1 MQINTKEQF
10 VFLISFGALLCS
22 VWKIENIKCLN
33 WHIFMLGH
41 FEFAIT
47 SEKKI
52 NKKGQKKLEKQ
63 VVLKIN
69 SWHILQ
75 LIRLI
80 GKKEHLRKG
89 ESATLSIYKLW
100 KNFWKTF
107 LKVKH
112 FLLHVRHQNI
122 QRIWKNQYWVTL
134 NRHDSYMKITAR
146 DQKHSSLSHA

>member
-1 MQINTKEQF
+1 
-10 VFLISFGALLCS
+10 
-22 VWKIENIKCLN
+22 
-33 WHIFMLGH
+33 MLGH

-80 GKKEHLRKG
+80 GKKERLRKG
-89 ESATLSIYKLW
+89 ESAKLQIV
-100 KNFWKTF
+100 KKF
-107 LKVKH
+107 LKNIPQSKH

-122 QRIWKNQYWVTL
+122 QRIWKNQY
-134 NRHDSYMKITAR
+134 
-146 DQKHSSLSHA
+146 

>member
-1 MQINTKEQF
+1 MFSVENRKHQMFKLTYFN
-10 VFLISFGALLCS
+10 VGSFWICN
-22 VWKIENIKCLN
+22 NI
-33 WHIFMLGH
+33 W
-41 FEFAIT
+41 
-47 SEKKI
+47 KKI

-89 ESATLSIYKLW
+89 ESAKLSIYKLW

-122 QRIWKNQYWVTL
+122 QRIWKNQYWVTV
-134 NRHDSYMKITAR
+134 NRHDSYMKITAW

>member
-1 MQINTKEQF
+1 
-10 VFLISFGALLCS
+10 
-22 VWKIENIKCLN
+22 
-33 WHIFMLGH
+33 MLGH

-47 SEKKI
+47 SEKKK

-80 GKKEHLRKG
+80 GKKERLRKG
-89 ESATLSIYKLW
+89 ESAKLSIYKLW

-122 QRIWKNQYWVTL
+122 QRIWKNQYWVTV
-134 NRHDSYMKITAR
+134 NMHDSYMKITAW